1 MDNREIDKII
11 ESLNNDNLNKEQKPI
26 SRVERFSEKTSR
38 VEQFI
43 ANEQNAIAEE
53 SVLVEEPVKKPKKS
67 ANKLKKRIKITL
79 SKTAITVIAIALVII
94 VAGIAA
100 GIAYNYS
107 RTAYLKPYIQKYNV
121 EFPDG
126 ILEEM
131 CDAYGENQN
140 VVGKIECNGEIVYVA
155 KTHEYEYANLQKG
168 SSFDGNEFTSIN
180 ASKVLDLEK
189 YFSSAEKYMLSDPII
204 TLTTL
209 KSKANYAVVAAYYTN
224 NAPADD
230 GNYVFPYNCYGNMTE
245 DSFKDFRDNV
255 YSRQLY
261 YTGDVLKYDDKV
273 LNISCDTDFMK
284 EFKFVVV
291 LKQVD
296 DDYKKPNNISV
307 NNNPRYPQVYYDVNN
322 KRNSFIFAKNWY
334 PEIIDDDKDI
344 VQLSILDFE

>member
-53 SVLVEEPVKKPKKS
+53 SALVEEPVKKPKKS

-79 SKTAITVIAIALVII
+79 SKTAITIIAIALVII
-94 VAGIAA
+94 VAGVGA

-189 YFSSAEKYMLSDPII
+189 YFSSAEKYIDE
-204 TLTTL
+204 LTGVYNRRYFN
-209 KSKANYAVVAAYYTN
+209 NYCKEKYT
-224 NAPADD
+224 
-230 GNYVFPYNCYGNMTE
+230 C
-245 DSFKDFRDNV
+245 
-255 YSRQLY
+255 
-261 YTGDVLKYDDKV
+261 
-273 LNISCDTDFMK
+273 
-284 EFKFVVV
+284 
-291 LKQVD
+291 
-296 DDYKKPNNISV
+296 
-307 NNNPRYPQVYYDVNN
+307 
-322 KRNSFIFAKNWY
+322 
-334 PEIIDDDKDI
+334 
-344 VQLSILDFE
+344 